1 MRGDIGITNAES
13 ALVILDVKGYVKEC
27 ESQLNNTKN
36 YKYLIQLI
44 HNVIKSFEN
53 KNLIQKN
60 IAEGLKINSQWHP
73 RFYVQPKKH
82 KVGNPGRPVISSL
95 NCHTSKISE
104 YVDYHLQWIARHIPS
119 YVKDASDFISKL
131 KAAETVPDN
140 SYPVSLCKICKKTRQ
155 QIHAFL

>member
-1 MRGDIGITNAES
+1 M
-13 ALVILDVKGYVKEC
+13 
-27 ESQLNNTKN
+27 
-36 YKYLIQLI
+36 
-44 HNVIKSFEN
+44 
-53 KNLIQKN
+53 
-60 IAEGLKINSQWHP
+60 
-73 RFYVQPKKH
+73 
-82 KVGNPGRPVISSL
+82 GNPGRPVISSL